1 MEKITSTQNKLIK
14 YIKKLSTDKKY
25 RDETNCFVAET
36 GRAIDTLIANE
47 VKCQN
52 LVIANNSKYIGKIS
66 YFRQLN
72 ISVEVV
78 ANHVYEMISSLANA
92 DGIIAVF
99 RKPSTSFEIMK
110 DRKYI
115 VLDRI
120 QNPGNLGSI
129 IRTAVALNIAG
140 IVITNES
147 VDLFHPTII
156 RSTMGSLFSIPVKFS
171 TSLTDTIQTFKKKGF
186 ACYATGI
193 SKNAKQLDAVK
204 FFTSSV
210 VVFGNEGNGL
220 NKDDIKIC
228 DELIYIPIN
237 DKVNSLNVATASA
250 IIMFKMMN

>member
-14 YIKKLSTDKKY
+14 YIKKLSAEKKY

-36 GRAIDTLIANE
+36 GRVIDTLIENE

-66 YFRQLN
+66 YFRKLN
-72 ISVEVV
+72 IMVEVV
-78 ANHVYEMISSLANA
+78 ANSIYESISSLANA

-99 RKPSTSFEIMK
+99 RKPTSSFEIINNS
-110 DRKYI
+110 KYI

-129 IRTAVALNIAG
+129 IRTAVALNFAG

-156 RSTMGSLFSIPVKFS
+156 RSTMGTLFLIGIKFS
-171 TSLTDTIQTFKKKGF
+171 TSLSDTIQTFKKKGF
-186 ACYATGI
+186 TCYATSV
-193 SKNAKQLDAVK
+193 SKTAKPLNSVK
-204 FFTSSV
+204 FSPSSV
-210 VVFGNEGNGL
+210 TIFGNEGNGL
-220 NKDDIKIC
+220 NKDDVLLC
-228 DELIYIPIN
+228 DESIYIPTN
-237 DKVNSLNVATASA
+237 AKVDSLNVATASA
-250 IIMFKMMN
+250 IVMYKMTN